1 MSKIIPT
8 GIIGWKIIPVGTS
21 MMCMVHNPVGVSGN
35 TGRVDFEES
44 CEVVD
49 YQLKSGLEVR
59 GQQNKN
65 ARMSV
70 SEGWK
75 LFEKNIPRAASC
87 FWPHERICGRFRRYC
102 SDVWGYMYIGIVHTH
117 MHTVQDFQ
125 SNFYNR
131 TVLLFLLQF
140 LDTRQKK
147 GYRKFGWSCLEIIYI
162 FTCTVSTL
170 KASW

>member
-1 MSKIIPT
+1 
-8 GIIGWKIIPVGTS
+8 

-59 GQQNKN
+59 GQQNQN
-65 ARMSV
+65 ACMAV

-87 FWPHERICGRFRRYC
+87 F
-102 SDVWGYMYIGIVHTH
+102 
-117 MHTVQDFQ
+117 
-125 SNFYNR
+125 
-131 TVLLFLLQF
+131 
-140 LDTRQKK
+140 
-147 GYRKFGWSCLEIIYI
+147 
-162 FTCTVSTL
+162 
-170 KASW
+170 

>member
-1 MSKIIPT
+1 MTKIIPT
-8 GIIGWKIIPVGTS
+8 GVIGWKIIPVGTS
-21 MMCMVHNPVGVSGN
+21 MMCMVRMHNLVGVSGN

-59 GQQNKN
+59 GQQNKS

-87 FWPHERICGRFRRYC
+87 FWPHEMICGRFRRYC
-102 SDVWGYMYIGIVHTH
+102 SDVWGYMYQAKERFPKIWMKLWPSAARRSYCGSRRKTERSSSPYAEAYSPRSAS
-117 MHTVQDFQ
+117 TW
-125 SNFYNR
+125 R
-131 TVLLFLLQF
+131 KKT
-140 LDTRQKK
+140 TR
-147 GYRKFGWSCLEIIYI
+147 GVNY
-162 FTCTVSTL
+162 
-170 KASW
+170 

>member
-1 MSKIIPT
+1 
-8 GIIGWKIIPVGTS
+8 

-70 SEGWK
+70 SK

-87 FWPHERICGRFRRYC
+87 F
-102 SDVWGYMYIGIVHTH
+102 
-117 MHTVQDFQ
+117 
-125 SNFYNR
+125 
-131 TVLLFLLQF
+131 
-140 LDTRQKK
+140 
-147 GYRKFGWSCLEIIYI
+147 
-162 FTCTVSTL
+162 
-170 KASW
+170 

>member
-1 MSKIIPT
+1 MRFEINDKIIPT

-102 SDVWGYMYIGIVHTH
+102 SDVWGYMYQAKERLPKIWMKLLGDHIYLHMYSFNIKGFLITH
-117 MHTVQDFQ
+117 
-125 SNFYNR
+125 
-131 TVLLFLLQF
+131 
-140 LDTRQKK
+140 
-147 GYRKFGWSCLEIIYI
+147 
-162 FTCTVSTL
+162 
-170 KASW
+170 

>member
-1 MSKIIPT
+1 MTKIIPT

-140 LDTRQKK
+140 LHTRQKK
-147 GYRKFGWSCLEIIYI
+147 GSQKFGWSC
-162 FTCTVSTL
+162 
-170 KASW
+170 